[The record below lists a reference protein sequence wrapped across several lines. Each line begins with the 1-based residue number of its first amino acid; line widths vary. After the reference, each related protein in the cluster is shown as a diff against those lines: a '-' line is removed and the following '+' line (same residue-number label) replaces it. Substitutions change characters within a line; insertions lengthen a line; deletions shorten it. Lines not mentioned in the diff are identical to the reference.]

1 VQQDA
6 RLELDL
12 RELHWE
18 ARALLQRQA
27 QHLRAPL
34 RAARPVTQV

>member
-18 ARALLQRQA
+18 TRALPQRQA
-27 QHLRAPL
+27 QHLQAPL
-34 RAARPVTQV
+34 RAARPVPQV